1 MAKRMSPERQAA
13 FDEIVRSRRLAQNKK
28 SSLRRNGVE
37 LNGTKFDPIRD
48 LSVVRNYNL
57 TQMKAYSHVLRT
69 FRSRESRFM
78 STDQGIAG
86 PAVVNKFLTAER
98 KLNAQKRKA
107 LADIGDVV
115 IPGSAETFKE
125 RLGVVDPKH
134 RRMADPASDNPFKPS
149 NRRGV
154 RFRSPKKIA
163 ELARKMEKEATP
175 GFRAKVRNRNRST
188 LDKMFTKLNMPKAVA
203 AIRALGPRGFDVLFY
218 DPKFM
223 NHLGLQYGMST
234 ADMSDDQKPF
244 YDAIMDGAET
254 AILDLVE
261 VVAKQELDGKSK
273 SKNHPPIQSPRPRV
287 GKG

>member
-1 MAKRMSPERQAA
+1 MVKRMSPERQAA
-13 FDEIVRSRRLAQNKK
+13 FDEIVNSRRLAQGKVSK
-28 SSLRRNGVE
+28 LRGNGIE
-37 LNGTKFDPIRD
+37 LKGTEHYPIRD
-48 LSVVRNYNL
+48 LNVVRNYTL
-57 TQMKAYSHVLRT
+57 KQMQSYSHVLRA
-69 FRSRESRFM
+69 FRSRDSRFM
-78 STDQGIAG
+78 ATDEGVAG
-86 PAVVNKFLTAER
+86 PAVVNRFLQAER
-98 KLNAQKRKA
+98 NFNRQKRKA

-154 RFRSPKKIA
+154 RFRSPKKIV
-163 ELARKMEKEATP
+163 ELAKKMEKEATP

-254 AILDLVE
+254 AILDLVD
-261 VVAKQELDGKSK
+261 VVAQQGLDGGSREKGQGGRRGRKS
-273 SKNHPPIQSPRPRV
+273 